1 MVKKVFFF
9 SLLLL
14 LHPVKAN
21 SFELNLSGSFK
32 NLLIAGESQSGGDTW
47 SDLNRLRLDL
57 DLKLSASVNIKVI
70 YDNEAI
76 IGTVLDEPEFISGI
90 EANEETLFDLTKTL
104 VDNPDLFWRHTLYR
118 IYLTYSSDEI
128 TLTVGRQRVSWG
140 QTRIWNPTDL
150 FNPVSPLQIEGG
162 QRVGVDA
169 LNFEYSFGAL
179 SGLNFVYAPDESD
192 KMSVAFR
199 LRTNITGY
207 DLSVVAGYFRE
218 DNVIG
223 LDFAGSIRDSGF
235 RGEVAYTDPDVGDD
249 FTRLVLSWDYNFPN
263 TLYLLLEYL
272 YNDGNLGRDAA
283 RGELARFTGEIITKN
298 KNFLAVVMSYELTP
312 LIRPELSAIFD
323 FDGGGIFLSPVV
335 NYNIYANL
343 DWMVAAQIFPSDSG
357 EYEGLPDVYFTSIQW
372 YF

>member
-140 QTRIWNPTDL
+140 L
-150 FNPVSPLQIEGG
+150 
-162 QRVGVDA
+162 
-169 LNFEYSFGAL
+169 
-179 SGLNFVYAPDESD
+179 
-192 KMSVAFR
+192 
-199 LRTNITGY
+199 
-207 DLSVVAGYFRE
+207 
-218 DNVIG
+218 
-223 LDFAGSIRDSGF
+223 
-235 RGEVAYTDPDVGDD
+235 
-249 FTRLVLSWDYNFPN
+249 
-263 TLYLLLEYL
+263 
-272 YNDGNLGRDAA
+272 
-283 RGELARFTGEIITKN
+283 
-298 KNFLAVVMSYELTP
+298 
-312 LIRPELSAIFD
+312 
-323 FDGGGIFLSPVV
+323 
-335 NYNIYANL
+335 
-343 DWMVAAQIFPSDSG
+343 
-357 EYEGLPDVYFTSIQW
+357 
-372 YF
+372 